1 MKRFGGKWL
10 TLVCLGILFS
20 FLPLL
25 FVASVGGRSD
35 GREIPFDAGVLGN
48 PGCFVSGCHM
58 SAGSTLNQAGS
69 VSFNNLPASFV
80 PGETYDLGIT
90 MAGGSTYGFQVAV
103 VFSDDTQ
110 AGTLMAVTEGTL
122 VDDVQGVQI
131 LTQTS
136 PLVTNSVDFQWL
148 APWEP
153 KEESVIFFK
162 VASNSANS
170 NFSPTGDAI
179 NTLEVSIP
187 QKLELT
193 EKLFFAQFANGDG
206 LVSQISLMTLGFG
219 KAVNAKL
226 ELLDDDGVPL
236 NVVLNGEM
244 AAGET
249 EIFRI
254 SAGGAVVFVSDGE
267 GPLVPGSVTVSSD
280 GPLSGV
286 VLFDGG
292 AINLGV
298 AGVGSSEPLAS
309 FRAPM
314 ESRSGDP
321 VIRTGVAV
329 MNLDA
334 EEKTLQVQLIDLEGA
349 IVGTGT
355 IAADPLAA
363 NGHIARFLDEF
374 NWDEPAPDLTAFQ
387 GVLEVFP
394 SNGQVA
400 ATVLRLSSGNLA
412 SLPVAPIQ

>member
-1 MKRFGGKWL
+1 
-10 TLVCLGILFS
+10 
-20 FLPLL
+20 
-25 FVASVGGRSD
+25 
-35 GREIPFDAGVLGN
+35 
-48 PGCFVSGCHM
+48 
-58 SAGSTLNQAGS
+58 
-69 VSFNNLPASFV
+69 
-80 PGETYDLGIT
+80 
-90 MAGGSTYGFQVAV
+90 MAGGSIYGFQVAV

-110 AGTLMAVTEGTL
+110 SGTLTAVTEGTV

-136 PLVTNSVDFQWL
+136 PLAANTVDFQWT
-148 APWEP
+148 APMEP
-153 KEESVIFFK
+153 EEGSVILK
-162 VASNSANS
+162 VASNSANG

-187 QKLELT
+187 QA
-193 EKLFFAQFANGDG
+193 EKLFFAHFGNGG
-206 LVSQISLMTLGFG
+206 GWFSQISLLTLGSG
-219 KAVNAKL
+219 EAVNAKL
-226 ELLDDDGVPL
+226 ELLDDDGTPL

-244 AAGET
+244 VVGET

-254 SAGGAVVFVSDGE
+254 PAGGAAVFVSDGE
-267 GPLVPGSVTVSSD
+267 GTLVSGSVTVSSD

-298 AGVGSSEPLAS
+298 AGVGSSEPLS
-309 FRAPM
+309 GFRAPM
-314 ESRSGDP
+314 ESRTGDP
-321 VIRTGVAV
+321 VIQTGVAV

-334 EEKTLQVQLIDLEGA
+334 EEKTLQVRLIDFEGA

-355 IAADPLAA
+355 MAADPLAA
-363 NGHIARFLDEF
+363 NGHIARFLDQF
-374 NWDEPAPDLTAFQ
+374 NWDESAPDLTDFQ
-387 GVLEVFP
+387 GVLEVVP

>member
-1 MKRFGGKWL
+1 
-10 TLVCLGILFS
+10 
-20 FLPLL
+20 
-25 FVASVGGRSD
+25 
-35 GREIPFDAGVLGN
+35 
-48 PGCFVSGCHM
+48 M

-69 VSFNNLPASFV
+69 VLFNNLPASFV

-110 AGTLMAVTEGTL
+110 AGTLMAVTEGTI

-153 KEESVIFFK
+153 EEESVIFK

-179 NTLEVSIP
+179 NELEVSIP
-187 QKLELT
+187 QKLELA
-193 EKLFFAQFANGDG
+193 EKLFFAQFGNGAG
-206 LVSQISLMTLGFG
+206 LVSRIILMTPDFG
-219 KAVNAKL
+219 EAVNAKL
-226 ELLDDDGVPL
+226 ELLDDDGAPL
-236 NVVLNGEM
+236 NVVLNGETVV
-244 AAGET
+244 GET
-249 EIFRI
+249 EVFRI
-254 SAGGAVVFVSDGE
+254 SAGGAAVFVSDGE
-267 GPLVPGSVTVSSD
+267 GTVVPGSVTVSSD

-334 EEKTLQVQLIDLEGA
+334 GEKTLQVRLLDLEGT

-355 IAADPLAA
+355 VTADPLAA

-387 GVLEVFP
+387 GVLEVVP

-400 ATVLRLSSGNLA
+400 ATVVRLSSGNNMA

>member
-10 TLVCLGILFS
+10 TLACLGILFS
-20 FLPLL
+20 FLSLL

-35 GREIPFDAGVLGN
+35 GREIPFDRGVLAN
-48 PGCFVSGCHM
+48 PSCFVSGCHM

-69 VSFNNLPASFV
+69 VLFNNLPASFV

-110 AGTLMAVTEGTL
+110 AGTLMAVTEGTI

-153 KEESVIFFK
+153 KEESVIFK

-179 NTLEVSIP
+179 NELEVSIP
-187 QKLELT
+187 QKLELA
-193 EKLFFAQFANGDG
+193 EKLFFAQFGNGAG
-206 LVSQISLMTLGFG
+206 LVSRIILMTPDFG
-219 KAVNAKL
+219 EAVNAKL
-226 ELLDDDGVPL
+226 ELLDDDGAPL
-236 NVVLNGEM
+236 NVVLNGETVV
-244 AAGET
+244 GET
-249 EIFRI
+249 EVFRI
-254 SAGGAVVFVSDGE
+254 SAGGAAVFVSDGE
-267 GPLVPGSVTVSSD
+267 GTVVPGSVTVNSD

-334 EEKTLQVQLIDLEGA
+334 GEKTLQVRLLDLEGT

-355 IAADPLAA
+355 VTADPLAA

-387 GVLEVFP
+387 GVLEVVP

-400 ATVLRLSSGNLA
+400 ATVVRLSSGNNMA

>member
-10 TLVCLGILFS
+10 TLACLGILFS
-20 FLPLL
+20 FLSLL

-35 GREIPFDAGVLGN
+35 GREIPFDRGVLAN
-48 PGCFVSGCHM
+48 PSCFVSGCHM
-58 SAGSTLNQAGS
+58 STGSTLNQAGS
-69 VSFNNLPASFV
+69 VLFNNLPASFV

-110 AGTLMAVTEGTL
+110 AGALMAVTEGTI

-153 KEESVIFFK
+153 KEGNVIFK

-179 NTLEVSIP
+179 NELEVSIS
-187 QKLELT
+187 QVELA
-193 EKLFFAQFANGDG
+193 EKLFFAQFANGG
-206 LVSQISLMTLGFG
+206 GWFSQISLLTLASGE
-219 KAVNAKL
+219 AVNAKL

-236 NVVLNGEM
+236 DVVLNGERVV
-244 AAGET
+244 GET

-254 SAGGAVVFVSDGE
+254 SEGGAAVFVSDGE
-267 GPLVPGSVTVSSD
+267 GPLVSGSVAVSSD

-321 VIRTGVAV
+321 VIKTGVAV

-334 EEKTLQVQLIDLEGA
+334 GEKTLQVRLLDLEGT

-355 IAADPLAA
+355 VAVDPLAA

-387 GVLEVFP
+387 GVLEVVP
-394 SNGQVA
+394 STRTGGGHCA
-400 ATVLRLSSGNLA
+400 AFELRKSMA

>member
-10 TLVCLGILFS
+10 TLACLGILFS
-20 FLPLL
+20 FLSLL

-35 GREIPFDAGVLGN
+35 GREIPFDRGVLAN
-48 PGCFVSGCHM
+48 PSCFVSGCHM

-69 VSFNNLPASFV
+69 VLFNNLPASFV

-153 KEESVIFFK
+153 KEESVIFK

-179 NTLEVSIP
+179 NELEVSIP
-187 QKLELT
+187 QKLELA
-193 EKLFFAQFANGDG
+193 EKLFFAQFGNGAG
-206 LVSQISLMTLGFG
+206 LVSRIILMTPDFG
-219 KAVNAKL
+219 EAVNAKL
-226 ELLDDDGVPL
+226 ELLDDDGAPL
-236 NVVLNGEM
+236 NVVLNGETVV
-244 AAGET
+244 GET
-249 EIFRI
+249 AVFRI
-254 SAGGAVVFVSDGE
+254 SEGGAAVFVSDGE
-267 GPLVPGSVTVSSD
+267 GTVVPGSVTVSSD

-334 EEKTLQVQLIDLEGA
+334 GEKTLQVRLLDLEGT

-355 IAADPLAA
+355 VTADPLAA

-387 GVLEVFP
+387 GVLEVVP

-400 ATVLRLSSGNLA
+400 ATVVRLSSGNNMA

>member
-1 MKRFGGKWL
+1 MIRARGKWL
-10 TLVCLGILFS
+10 TLAGLGMLSS
-20 FLPLL
+20 FLSLL

-35 GREIPFDAGVLGN
+35 GREIPFPAGVLAD

-58 SAGSTLNQAGS
+58 TTGGTLNQVGS
-69 VSFNNLPASFV
+69 VSFNNVPTSFV
-80 PGETYDLGIT
+80 PGATYDLGIT
-90 MAGGSTYGFQVAV
+90 MAGGSIYGFQVAV

-110 AGTLMAVTEGTL
+110 AGALTAVTEGTI

-136 PLVTNSVDFQWL
+136 PLAANSVDFQWT
-148 APWEP
+148 APMEP
-153 KEESVIFFK
+153 EEGSVILK
-162 VASNSANS
+162 VASNSANG

-187 QKLELT
+187 QA
-193 EKLFFAQFANGDG
+193 EKLFFAHFGNGG
-206 LVSQISLMTLGFG
+206 GWFSQISLMTLGSG
-219 KAVNAKL
+219 EAVNAKL
-226 ELLDDDGVPL
+226 ELLDDDGAPL
-236 NVVLNGEM
+236 SVVLNGEM
-244 AAGET
+244 VVGKT

-254 SAGGAVVFVSDGE
+254 PAGGAAVFVSDGE
-267 GPLVPGSVTVSSD
+267 GTLVSGSVTVSSD

-298 AGVGSSEPLAS
+298 AGVGSSEPLS
-309 FRAPM
+309 GFRAPM
-314 ESRSGDP
+314 ESRTGDP
-321 VIRTGVAV
+321 VIQTGVAV

-334 EEKTLQVQLIDLEGA
+334 EEKTLQVRLIDFEGA

-355 IAADPLAA
+355 MAADPLAA
-363 NGHIARFLDEF
+363 NGHIARFLDQF
-374 NWDEPAPDLTAFQ
+374 NWDESAPDLTHFQ
-387 GVLEVFP
+387 GVLEVVP

>member
-10 TLVCLGILFS
+10 TLACLGILFS
-20 FLPLL
+20 FLSLL

-35 GREIPFDAGVLGN
+35 GREIPFDRGVLAN
-48 PGCFVSGCHM
+48 PSCFVSGCHM

-69 VSFNNLPASFV
+69 VLFNNLPASFV

-153 KEESVIFFK
+153 KEESVIFK

-179 NTLEVSIP
+179 NELEVSIP
-187 QKLELT
+187 QKLELA
-193 EKLFFAQFANGDG
+193 EKLFFAQFGNGAG
-206 LVSQISLMTLGFG
+206 LVSRIILMTPDFG
-219 KAVNAKL
+219 EAVNAKL
-226 ELLDDDGVPL
+226 ELLDDDGAPL
-236 NVVLNGEM
+236 NVVLNGETVV
-244 AAGET
+244 GET
-249 EIFRI
+249 EVFRI
-254 SAGGAVVFVSDGE
+254 SAGGAAVFVSDGE
-267 GPLVPGSVTVSSD
+267 GTVVPGSVTVSSD

-334 EEKTLQVQLIDLEGA
+334 GEKTLQVRLLDLEGT

-355 IAADPLAA
+355 VTADPLAA

-387 GVLEVFP
+387 GVLEVVP

-400 ATVLRLSSGNLA
+400 ATVVRLSSGNNMA